1 MRMTNLIKLA
11 IIGMLGITVA
21 CSVSPEMDE
30 NLARQTKDALN
41 LKHKAAVP
49 GAPIPDDV
57 IRVKN
62 DIWLGDTSNVE
73 FEGQPVPAYLET
85 KDGITLISNRPI
97 TLYEIGSMINKITA
111 LSVRYAPE
119 LEDTAIANA
128 DKNQP
133 AMKDIGV
140 QWTDSTK
147 MIVNYKGPISGL
159 LDEVSNRFGIWWK
172 YEKNEIYF
180 YKYITK
186 TFVLYSLPTNPSLSV
201 SVGGAGGS
209 SSISQSSSV
218 DGMDM
223 WGNIQSAISSMI
235 TSDSNL
241 VMDKGA
247 GTITLTATPTDIKRV
262 AKFINEQNLRVSKQ
276 VAISVKVIQV
286 NISNKDQYS
295 LDLDAIFSGKGDI
308 TGITSTSNAALD
320 SALSELTMGIS
331 PHRWSIDA
339 SIQAL
344 SQEGNTHLVTSG
356 TVTTM
361 NNKPAPIQVV
371 KTQNYISEVTK
382 TSSGDSDTYDIS
394 VETEEIETGFTMSVL
409 PRILDHGRILMFFN
423 LTLSDLLS
431 LDAVTIDGGNNKN
444 KDQETSSGGDT
455 GEGEGEGSSEED
467 SDETESSFIQNPV
480 IETRGFTQEVAMK
493 SGETL
498 ILAGYERVEDSTEK
512 KGVGTPEN
520 TLLGGSSSAQKDRTI
535 LVIMLTPV
543 VLESPLSPESRMN

>member
-1 MRMTNLIKLA
+1 MTNFIKLSVLA
-11 IIGMLGITVA
+11 ILGITVA
-21 CSVSPEMDE
+21 CSVSPEMDRE
-30 NLARQTKDALN
+30 MAHRAKDAMD
-41 LKHKAAVP
+41 LKQKAAVP
-49 GAPIPDDV
+49 GDPIPDDV

-73 FEGQPVPAYLET
+73 FEGEPVPSYLES

-97 TLYEIGSMINKITA
+97 TLYEIGNMISKITS

-119 LEDTAIANA
+119 LESTAISNA
-128 DKNQP
+128 DSNKP
-133 AMKDIGV
+133 SLEDLGA

-159 LDEVSNRFGIWWK
+159 LDEVTNRFGIWWK

-186 TFVLYSLPTNPSLSV
+186 TFTIYSLPTNPSLSV
-201 SVGGAGGS
+201 SVGGSGGS

-218 DGMDM
+218 DGLDM
-223 WGNIQSAISSMI
+223 WANIQSTISAMI
-235 TSDSNL
+235 ASDSNL
-241 VMDKGA
+241 VIDKGN

-262 AKFINEQNLRVSKQ
+262 AKYVNEQNNRVSKQ

-286 NISNKDQYS
+286 NIKNTDQYG
-295 LDLDAIFSGKGDI
+295 LDLNATFGGRGSLKDITAGTTGDI
-308 TGITSTSNAALD
+308 D
-320 SALSELTMGIS
+320 SAISSLTMGITS
-331 PHRWSIDA
+331 KRWSVDA
-339 SIQAL
+339 AVNAL
-344 SQEGNTHLVTSG
+344 SQEGQTNLVTSG

-382 TSSGDSDTYDIS
+382 TQSGDSDTYDIS

-409 PRILDHGRILMFFN
+409 PRILDHGRIMLFFN

-431 LDAVTIDGGNNKN
+431 LDKISFGSGANSDSG
-444 KDQETSSGGDT
+444 SGGDEEEE
-455 GEGEGEGSSEED
+455 GGESSSEGESQ
-467 SDETESSFIQNPV
+467 FIQNPV
-480 IETRGFTQEVAMK
+480 VETRGFTQEVAMK

-498 ILAGYERVEDSTEK
+498 ILAGYERVEDSADK

-520 TLLGGSSSAQKDRTI
+520 NLLGGSSTAARDRTI

-543 VLESPLSPESRMN
+543 VLESPLSPESRMSD

>member
-1 MRMTNLIKLA
+1 MRMINLLKLTA
-11 IIGMLGITVA
+11 AGIIGITAA

-30 NLARQTKDALN
+30 TMARQAENAID

-49 GAPIPDDV
+49 GEPIPDDV
-57 IRVKN
+57 VRVKN
-62 DIWLGDTSNVE
+62 DIWLGDTSTIE

-85 KDGITLISNRPI
+85 KDGITLVSNRPI
-97 TLYEIGSMINKITA
+97 TLYEIGNMVNKITS

-119 LEDTAIANA
+119 LEETAVANA

-133 AMKDIGV
+133 AMKDIGA

-147 MIVNYKGPISGL
+147 MIVNYKGPLSGL

-201 SVGGAGGS
+201 SVGGSGGS
-209 SSISQSSSV
+209 SSISQSSAV

-223 WGNIQSAISSMI
+223 WGNIQSSISSMI
-235 TSDSNL
+235 QSDSNL
-241 VMDKGA
+241 VMDKGN

-262 AKFINEQNLRVSKQ
+262 AKYINEQNQRISKQ
-276 VAISVKVIQV
+276 VAISVKVLQV
-286 NISNKDQYS
+286 SITNDDQYGLDLSAAFSGRGSIKNIAAETATS
-295 LDLDAIFSGKGDI
+295 LD
-308 TGITSTSNAALD
+308 NP
-320 SALSELTMGIS
+320 LSQLTMGIS
-331 PHRWSIDA
+331 SNRWSVDA
-339 SIQAL
+339 AVSAL
-344 SQEGNTHLVTSG
+344 SEQGNTNLITSG

-371 KTQNYISEVTK
+371 KTQNYISQITK
-382 TSSGDSDTYDIS
+382 TNSGDSDSYDIS

-409 PRILDHGRILMFFN
+409 PRILDHGRIMMFFN

-431 LDAVTIDGGNNKN
+431 LDSVNI
-444 KDQETSSGGDT
+444 TS
-455 GEGEGEGSSEED
+455 GSSSSSD
-467 SDETESSFIQNPV
+467 SSDSSSSSSDGDSEYIQNPV

-498 ILAGYERVEDSTEK
+498 ILAGYERVEDKTDK
-512 KGVGTPEN
+512 KGVGTPQN
-520 TLLGGSSSAQKDRTI
+520 NLLGGSSTASKDRTV

>member
-1 MRMTNLIKLA
+1 
-11 IIGMLGITVA
+11 
-21 CSVSPEMDE
+21 
-30 NLARQTKDALN
+30 
-41 LKHKAAVP
+41 
-49 GAPIPDDV
+49 
-57 IRVKN
+57 
-62 DIWLGDTSNVE
+62 
-73 FEGQPVPAYLET
+73 
-85 KDGITLISNRPI
+85 
-97 TLYEIGSMINKITA
+97 
-111 LSVRYAPE
+111 
-119 LEDTAIANA
+119 
-128 DKNQP
+128 
-133 AMKDIGV
+133 MKDIGA

-201 SVGGAGGS
+201 SVGGSGGS

-223 WGNIQSAISSMI
+223 WANIQSTISSMI

-262 AKFINEQNLRVSKQ
+262 AKFINEQNQRVSKQ

-286 NISNKDQYS
+286 NINNTDQYS
-295 LDLDAIFSGKGDI
+295 LDLSATFNKRGSIKQISGNTAGQID
-308 TGITSTSNAALD
+308 NP
-320 SALSELTMGIS
+320 LSDLTMGIS
-331 PHRWSIDA
+331 SSRWSVDA
-339 SIQAL
+339 AMQAL
-344 SQEGNTHLVTSG
+344 SQEGQTNLVTSG

-371 KTQNYISEVTK
+371 KTQNYISQITK
-382 TSSGDSDTYDIS
+382 TNSGDSGTYDIS

-431 LDAVTIDGGNNKN
+431 LDAV
-444 KDQETSSGGDT
+444 SVSGG
-455 GEGEGEGSSEED
+455 SSSSSDSGDSGD
-467 SDETESSFIQNPV
+467 SDSSDGDSEYIQNPV

-498 ILAGYERVEDSTEK
+498 ILAGYERVEDTTDK
-512 KGVGTPEN
+512 KGVGNPKN
-520 TLLGGSSSAQKDRTI
+520 TLLGGAQSAQKDRTI